1 MFMLRKHHVPM
12 IHDDST
18 SEAVAKNSVSS
29 EDITSKMGEQ
39 LVSDV
44 FL

>member
-18 SEAVAKNSVSS
+18 SEDVAKNSCIFGGYHFKNGVT
-29 EDITSKMGEQ
+29 I
-39 LVSDV
+39 VSDV